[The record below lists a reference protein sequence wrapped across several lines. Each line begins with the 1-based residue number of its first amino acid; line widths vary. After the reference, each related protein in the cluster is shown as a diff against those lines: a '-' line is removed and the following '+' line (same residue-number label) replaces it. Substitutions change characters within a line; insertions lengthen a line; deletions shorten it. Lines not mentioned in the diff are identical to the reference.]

1 MVIVTVIR
9 HVIFSYSP
17 VQIALRRRAR
27 LRVFPLKK
35 NAAMSVKDLV
45 FKGRLLLFRM
55 MIIGFRTFFPSAC
68 FAAATPAFIASMGRM
83 AFRLL
88 SATFQ
93 SSANM
98 MSQIEA
104 SVLVKFETVG
114 VLIEQSE
121 GWKLA
126 INGGRCTNSTDPT
139 RRRKQRTW

>member
-1 MVIVTVIR
+1 MHALIPFGISCSWMVIVTVIR
-9 HVIFSYSP
+9 QVIFSYSP

-35 NAAMSVKDLV
+35 NAAVSMKDLV
-45 FKGRLLLFRM
+45 FKGRLLLF

-104 SVLVKFETVG
+104 E
-114 VLIEQSE
+114 
-121 GWKLA
+121 
-126 INGGRCTNSTDPT
+126 
-139 RRRKQRTW
+139 RTGQI

>member
-45 FKGRLLLFRM
+45 FKGRLLLF

-104 SVLVKFETVG
+104 ERMMFIGQIETVG
-114 VLIEQSE
+114 VPSR
-121 GWKLA
+121 KLV

>member
-104 SVLVKFETVG
+104 SV
-114 VLIEQSE
+114 
-121 GWKLA
+121 
-126 INGGRCTNSTDPT
+126 
-139 RRRKQRTW
+139 

>member
-1 MVIVTVIR
+1 
-9 HVIFSYSP
+9 
-17 VQIALRRRAR
+17 
-27 LRVFPLKK
+27 
-35 NAAMSVKDLV
+35 MSVKDLV
-45 FKGRLLLFRM
+45 FKGRLLLF
-55 MIIGFRTFFPSAC
+55 MITGFRTFFPSAC

-121 GWKLA
+121 GGKLA